1 MCEFD
6 VKNQPRGHS
15 AGQGSDAGLV
25 RIRLTA
31 LRAVHSEQ
39 ASNLR
44 PAAQEARSRR
54 GGCPR
59 GLQAVRGTGSR
70 LFAALTCPRVCP
82 LPGGPWRPTGAVT
95 TGLRVVASSA
105 ARHRHLYQRKGRPL
119 PAERTAIMP
128 LKIMT
133 SGYPGPSLRGNG
145 SRPKRDHVACRDPE
159 RIPPGHKSW
168 GQYIQGNLIRPELIE
183 PASAERARPSAG

>member
-70 LFAALTCPRVCP
+70 LFAALTCMETADHYLRMLDEALARLSEDVRALATWNP
-82 LPGGPWRPTGAVT
+82 AVT
-95 TGLRVVASSA
+95 STNEVSFMPARVHSRAAHGAPPALSRQDCGLSRAAPHGTGTFTGGRDS
-105 ARHRHLYQRKGRPL
+105 HYQRKGQ
-119 PAERTAIMP
+119 
-128 LKIMT
+128 
-133 SGYPGPSLRGNG
+133 PSC
-145 SRPKRDHVACRDPE
+145 S
-159 RIPPGHKSW
+159 
-168 GQYIQGNLIRPELIE
+168 
-183 PASAERARPSAG
+183 

>member
-44 PAAQEARSRR
+44 PAAEEARSRH

-59 GLQAVRGTGSR
+59 GSR
-70 LFAALTCPRVCP
+70 LFTAL
-82 LPGGPWRPTGAVT
+82 
-95 TGLRVVASSA
+95 A
-105 ARHRHLYQRKGRPL
+105 ARECVHSRAADCARPVL
-119 PAERTAIMP
+119 LRQDCGSSRAAPHGSGTF
-128 LKIMT
+128 T
-133 SGYPGPSLRGNG
+133 SGKDS
-145 SRPKRDHVACRDPE
+145 HHA
-159 RIPPGHKSW
+159 
-168 GQYIQGNLIRPELIE
+168 
-183 PASAERARPSAG
+183 AEDS

>member
-82 LPGGPWRPTGAVT
+82 LPGGRCRRPVLWRRPVLLRQDC
-95 TGLRVVASSA
+95 GLSRA
-105 ARHRHLYQRKGRPL
+105 APRGSG
-119 PAERTAIMP
+119 TF
-128 LKIMT
+128 T
-133 SGYPGPSLRGNG
+133 SGRDSHHAAGDHDVGI
-145 SRPKRDHVACRDPE
+145 SRPVVQQEWEQAETRPCRVP
-159 RIPPGHKSW
+159 RS
-168 GQYIQGNLIRPELIE
+168 
-183 PASAERARPSAG
+183 RAHTTRS